1 MRPVRKSEHRVVG
14 WALVPDPRRVVVTG
28 LGSISPVGL
37 DVASTWASL
46 VAGKGGAGPITQFDA
61 TDFPVRIAAEVDG
74 FDPDAVF
81 GKRRARHLDRFA
93 QLGLVAAGE
102 AIEAS
107 GVLDGLD
114 PERAGVVWGS
124 GIGGLRTVE
133 EQILLMHHR
142 APDRVSPYLAPMMIA
157 NMAAGEIAMEHHL
170 LGPNSCT
177 VTACAAS
184 AHAIGDAAEL
194 IRWGRAEMMVAGG
207 SEGSITPIGMA
218 AFAAAKAL
226 SERND
231 EPERA
236 SRPFD
241 RGRDGFLAGEGGA
254 ALILEERGR
263 AVARGADIWAEVAG
277 YGLTS
282 DAFHATAP
290 HPEGDGAIRCMRL
303 ALADA
308 GRNPSE
314 VGYVNAHG
322 TSTALND
329 KTEAHA
335 IKVVLGDRVPVSSTK
350 SMTGH
355 LLGAAGAVEAIACI
369 QVLRHGIIPATINL
383 DTPDP
388 SFAIDLV
395 SGQARASKVTVALSN
410 SFGFGGHNVTLAFR
424 SP

>member
-1 MRPVRKSEHRVVG
+1 
-14 WALVPDPRRVVVTG
+14 VPEPRRVVVTG
-28 LGSISPVGL
+28 LGAVSPVGL

-61 TDFPVRIAAEVDG
+61 TDFPVRIAAEVKG
-74 FDPDAVF
+74 FDPIATF
-81 GKRRARHLDRFA
+81 GKRRARHLDRFT
-93 QLGLVAAGE
+93 QLGLVAAQE
-102 AIEAS
+102 ALAAS

-124 GIGGLRTVE
+124 GIGGLRTLE
-133 EQILLMHHR
+133 EQILLMHER
-142 APDRVSPYLAPMMIA
+142 APDRVSPYLAAMMIS

-184 AHAIGDAAEL
+184 THAIGDAAEL
-194 IRWGRAEMMVAGG
+194 IRWGRADVMLAGG

-254 ALILEERGR
+254 CLVLEERER
-263 AVARGADIWAEVAG
+263 AVARGADIWAEVSG

-290 HPEGDGAIRCMRL
+290 HPQGDGAIRCMRL
-303 ALADA
+303 ALDDA
-308 GRNPSE
+308 GLGPAD

-322 TSTALND
+322 TSTDLND
-329 KTEAHA
+329 RTEAMA
-335 IKVVLGDRVPVSSTK
+335 IKAVLGVHVPVSSTK

-355 LLGAAGAVEAIACI
+355 LLGAAGALEA
-369 QVLRHGIIPATINL
+369 VATILALRDGILPPTINH
-383 DTPDP
+383 DEPDP
-388 SFAIDLV
+388 EIGLDVIPNEARDLRV
-395 SGQARASKVTVALSN
+395 RVALSN
-410 SFGFGGHNVTLAFR
+410 SFGFGGHNATLAFR
-424 SP
+424 AV

>member
-1 MRPVRKSEHRVVG
+1 
-14 WALVPDPRRVVVTG
+14 VPEPRRVVVTG
-28 LGSISPVGL
+28 LGAVTPVGL
-37 DVASTWASL
+37 DVETTWASL

-61 TDFPVRIAAEVDG
+61 REFPVRIAAEATG
-74 FDPDAVF
+74 FDPVAIF

-93 QLGLVAAGE
+93 QLGLVAARQ
-102 AIEAS
+102 AIASS
-107 GVLDGLD
+107 GVLEGID
-114 PERAGVVWGS
+114 PERSGVVWGS
-124 GIGGLRTVE
+124 GIGGLRTLE
-133 EQILLMHHR
+133 DQIVMMHER
-142 APDRVSPYLAPMMIA
+142 SPDRVSPYLAPMMIS
-157 NMAAGEIAMEHHL
+157 NMAAGEVAMEHHL

-184 AHAIGDAAEL
+184 AHAIGDAAQL
-194 IRWGRAEMMVAGG
+194 IRWGRADVMVAGG

-254 ALILEERGR
+254 CLILEDRNR
-263 AVARGADIWAEVAG
+263 AVARGADILAELTG

-290 HPEGDGAIRCMRL
+290 HPEGDGAIRCMRM
-303 ALADA
+303 ALGDA
-308 GRNPSE
+308 GVDPSA
-314 VGYVNAHG
+314 VDYVNAHG

-329 KTEAHA
+329 ITEARA
-335 IKVVLGDRVPVSSTK
+335 IRVVLGDGVPVSSTK

-355 LLGAAGAVEAIACI
+355 LLGAAGALEAVATILAI
-369 QVLRHGIIPATINL
+369 RHGILPPTINH
-383 DTPDP
+383 DDPDP
-388 SFAIDLV
+388 EIGLDV
-395 SGQARASKVTVALSN
+395 VPNEAREQRVRLALSN
-410 SFGFGGHNVTLAFR
+410 SFGFGGHNATLIFAAT
-424 SP
+424 

>member
-1 MRPVRKSEHRVVG
+1 MPE
-14 WALVPDPRRVVVTG
+14 PRRVVVTG
-28 LGSISPVGL
+28 LGAVSPVGL

-61 TDFPVRIAAEVDG
+61 TDFPVRIAAEVTG
-74 FDPDAVF
+74 FDGAAIF

-93 QLGLVAAGE
+93 QLGLVAARE
-102 AIEAS
+102 ALEAS
-107 GVLDGLD
+107 GVLDDLD
-114 PERAGVVWGS
+114 AERTGVVWGS
-124 GIGGLRTVE
+124 GIGGLRTLE
-133 EQILLMHHR
+133 DQILLMHAR

-157 NMAAGEIAMEHHL
+157 NMAAGEIAMEHGL

-194 IRWGRAEMMVAGG
+194 IRWGRADVMLAGG
-207 SEGSITPIGMA
+207 SEGSVTPIGMA

-254 ALILEERGR
+254 CLVLEDRER
-263 AVARGADIWAEVAG
+263 AVARGAEIWAELTG
-277 YGLTS
+277 YGLTC

-308 GRNPSE
+308 GLDPSE

-329 KTEAHA
+329 RTEAHA
-335 IKVVLGDRVPVSSTK
+335 IRAVLDDRVPVSSTK

-355 LLGAAGAVEAIACI
+355 LLGAAGALEALAT
-369 QVLRHGIIPATINL
+369 VLAVHHGVLPPTINH
-383 DTPDP
+383 DDPDP
-388 SFAIDLV
+388 EIGLDV
-395 SGQARASKVTVALSN
+395 VPNEARDARVGAAMSN
-410 SFGFGGHNVTLAFR
+410 SFGFGGHNATLVFSAV
-424 SP
+424 

>member
-1 MRPVRKSEHRVVG
+1 
-14 WALVPDPRRVVVTG
+14 VPEPRRVVVTG
-28 LGSISPVGL
+28 LGAITPVGL
-37 DVASTWASL
+37 DVASMWDSL

-61 TDFPVRIAAEVDG
+61 TGFPVRIAAEVRG
-74 FDPDAVF
+74 FDPDATF

-93 QLGLVAAGE
+93 QLGLVAARE
-102 AIEAS
+102 AVQAS

-124 GIGGLRTVE
+124 GVGGLRTLE
-133 EQILLMHHR
+133 DQILLMRDR

-184 AHAIGDAAEL
+184 THAIGDAAEL
-194 IRWGRAEMMVAGG
+194 IRWGRADVMVAGG

-226 SERND
+226 SERNH

-254 ALILEERGR
+254 CLILEERER
-263 AVARGADIWAEVAG
+263 AVARGADIWAELSG

-282 DAFHATAP
+282 DAFHMTAP
-290 HPEGDGAIRCMRL
+290 HPEGDGAVRCMRM
-303 ALADA
+303 AVQDA
-308 GRNPSE
+308 GLEPTD

-329 KTEAHA
+329 HTEALA
-335 IKVVLGDRVPVSSTK
+335 IRSVLGARVPVSSTK

-355 LLGAAGAVEAIACI
+355 LLGAAGALEAVATILAI
-369 QVLRHGIIPATINL
+369 RHGVLPPTINH
-383 DTPDP
+383 DEPDP
-388 SFAIDLV
+388 EIGLDV
-395 SGQARASKVTVALSN
+395 VPNEARDVRVRVALSN
-410 SFGFGGHNVTLAFR
+410 SFGFGGHNATLVFQAV
-424 SP
+424 

>member
-1 MRPVRKSEHRVVG
+1 M
-14 WALVPDPRRVVVTG
+14 
-28 LGSISPVGL
+28 
-37 DVASTWASL
+37 
-46 VAGKGGAGPITQFDA
+46 
-61 TDFPVRIAAEVDG
+61 
-74 FDPDAVF
+74 
-81 GKRRARHLDRFA
+81 
-93 QLGLVAAGE
+93 
-102 AIEAS
+102 
-107 GVLDGLD
+107 
-114 PERAGVVWGS
+114 VWGS
-124 GIGGLRTVE
+124 GIGGLRTLE
-133 EQILLMHHR
+133 DQIVLMHER

-157 NMAAGEIAMEHHL
+157 NIAAGEIAMEHGL

-184 AHAIGDAAEL
+184 AHALGDAAEL
-194 IRWGRAEMMVAGG
+194 IRWGRADVMVAGG

-254 ALILEERGR
+254 CLVLEERER
-263 AVARGADIWAEVAG
+263 AVARGAQIWAELCG

-290 HPEGDGAIRCMRL
+290 HPEGDGAIRCMRG
-303 ALADA
+303 ALDDA
-308 GRNPSE
+308 GLDPAD

-329 KTEAHA
+329 RTEAHA
-335 IKVVLGDRVPVSSTK
+335 IRTVLGDGVPVSSTK

-355 LLGAAGAVEAIACI
+355 LLGAAGALEAVAT
-369 QVLRHGIIPATINL
+369 VLAVRHGVLPPTINH
-383 DTPDP
+383 DEPDP
-388 SFAIDLV
+388 EIGLDV
-395 SGQARASKVTVALSN
+395 VPNEARDHPVRVALSN
-410 SFGFGGHNVTLAFR
+410 SFGFGGHNATLVFR
-424 SP
+424 SV

>member
-1 MRPVRKSEHRVVG
+1 
-14 WALVPDPRRVVVTG
+14 VPEPRRVVVTG
-28 LGSISPVGL
+28 LGAISPVGL

-46 VAGKGGAGPITQFDA
+46 VAGKGGAGTITQFDA

-74 FDPDAVF
+74 FDPNAVF

-93 QLGLVAAGE
+93 QLGLVAARE
-102 AIEAS
+102 AIGAS

-133 EQILLMHHR
+133 EQILFMHDR

-194 IRWGRAEMMVAGG
+194 IRWGRADVMVAGG

-231 EPERA
+231 EPEQA

-254 ALILEERGR
+254 GLILEDRDR

-303 ALADA
+303 ALVDA
-308 GRNPSE
+308 GLDPSA

-322 TSTALND
+322 TSTDLND
-329 KTEAHA
+329 RTEAHA
-335 IKVVLGDRVPVSSTK
+335 IRVVLGDQVPVSSTK

-355 LLGAAGAVEAIACI
+355 LLGAAGALEAVATILAI
-369 QVLRHGIIPATINL
+369 RHGVLPPTINH
-383 DTPDP
+383 DEPDP
-388 SFAIDLV
+388 AIGLDV
-395 SGQARASKVTVALSN
+395 VPNVARDHRVRVALSN
-410 SFGFGGHNVTLAFR
+410 SFGFGGHNATLVFT
-424 SP
+424 SV

>member
-1 MRPVRKSEHRVVG
+1 MPE
-14 WALVPDPRRVVVTG
+14 PRRVVVTG
-28 LGSISPVGL
+28 LGAISPVGL
-37 DVASTWASL
+37 DVASTWAAL
-46 VAGKGGAGPITQFDA
+46 VAGKGGAGTITQFDA
-61 TDFPVRIAAEVDG
+61 TGFPVRIAAEVKG
-74 FDPDAVF
+74 FDPGATF

-93 QLGLVAAGE
+93 QLGLVAAAE
-102 AIEAS
+102 AVAAS
-107 GVLDGLD
+107 GVLDGYD
-114 PERAGVVWGS
+114 PERSGVVWGS
-124 GIGGLRTVE
+124 GIGGLRTLE
-133 EQILLMHHR
+133 DQIILLHER
-142 APDRVSPYLAPMMIA
+142 APDRVSPYLTPMMIA

-170 LGPNSCT
+170 LGPNTCT

-194 IRWGRAEMMVAGG
+194 IRWGRADVMVAGG

-218 AFAAAKAL
+218 GFAAAKAL

-231 EPERA
+231 DPDRA

-254 ALILEERGR
+254 ALVLEERGR
-263 AVARGADIWAEVAG
+263 AVNRGAEIWAELVG

-308 GRNPSE
+308 GVDPAE
-314 VGYVNAHG
+314 VDYVNAHG

-329 KTEAHA
+329 VTEARA
-335 IKVVLGDRVPVSSTK
+335 IRVVMGDGVPVSSTK

-355 LLGAAGAVEAIACI
+355 LLGAAGALEA
-369 QVLRHGIIPATINL
+369 VATILAIRHSILPPTINH
-383 DTPDP
+383 DDPDP
-388 SFAIDLV
+388 EIGLDV
-395 SGQARASKVTVALSN
+395 VPNQAREQLVRVALSN
-410 SFGFGGHNVTLAFR
+410 SFGFGGHNATLAFR
-424 SP
+424 SV

>member
-1 MRPVRKSEHRVVG
+1 MVVG
-14 WALVPDPRRVVVTG
+14 SLGVPEPRRVVITG
-28 LGSISPVGL
+28 LGAVSPVGL

-61 TDFPVRIAAEVDG
+61 SDFPVRIAAEASG
-74 FDPDAVF
+74 FDGPVIF

-93 QLGLVAAGE
+93 QLGLVAARE

-107 GVLDGLD
+107 GVVEGLD

-124 GIGGLRTVE
+124 GIGGLRTLE
-133 EQILLMHHR
+133 DQIVFMHDR

-157 NMAAGEIAMEHHL
+157 NMAAGEIAMEHAL

-194 IRWGRAEMMVAGG
+194 IRWGRADVMVAGG

-254 ALILEERGR
+254 CLVLEERER
-263 AVARGADIWAEVAG
+263 AVARGAEIWAELSG

-290 HPEGDGAIRCMRL
+290 HPEGRGAVRCMQL
-303 ALADA
+303 ALEDA
-308 GRNPSE
+308 RLSPGD

-335 IKVVLGDRVPVSSTK
+335 IKIVLGDGVPVSSTK

-355 LLGAAGAVEAIACI
+355 LLGAAGALEAVAT
-369 QVLRHGIIPATINL
+369 VLALRHGILPPTINH
-383 DTPDP
+383 DDPDP
-388 SFAIDLV
+388 EIGLDV
-395 SGQARASKVTVALSN
+395 VPNEARDHQVRAALSN
-410 SFGFGGHNVTLAFR
+410 SFGFGGHNATLVFTTV
-424 SP
+424 

>member
-1 MRPVRKSEHRVVG
+1 VGLAGGRQGRGRADHPVR
-14 WALVPDPRRVVVTG
+14 
-28 LGSISPVGL
+28 
-37 DVASTWASL
+37 
-46 VAGKGGAGPITQFDA
+46 
-61 TDFPVRIAAEVDG
+61 
-74 FDPDAVF
+74 
-81 GKRRARHLDRFA
+81 RHRFA
-93 QLGLVAAGE
+93 QLGLAAADE
-102 AIEAS
+102 AIAAS
-107 GVLDGLD
+107 GVLDGID

-124 GIGGLRTVE
+124 GIGGLRTLE
-133 EQILLMHHR
+133 DQILLLRDR

-184 AHAIGDAAEL
+184 AHAIGEAAEL
-194 IRWGRAEMMVAGG
+194 IRWGRADVMVAGG

-254 ALILEERGR
+254 CLILEDRER
-263 AVARGADIWAEVAG
+263 AVARGADVWAELSG

-303 ALADA
+303 ALDDA
-308 GRNPSE
+308 GLDPSG

-322 TSTALND
+322 TSTDLND
-329 KTEAHA
+329 RTEALA
-335 IKVVLGDRVPVSSTK
+335 IRRVLGDRVPVSSTK

-355 LLGAAGAVEAIACI
+355 LLGAAGALEAVTTILALHHG
-369 QVLRHGIIPATINL
+369 VLPPTINH
-383 DTPDP
+383 DEPDP
-388 SFAIDLV
+388 EIGLDV
-395 SGQARASKVTVALSN
+395 VPNEARDHRVRAALSN
-410 SFGFGGHNVTLAFR
+410 SFGFGGHNATLVFSAV
-424 SP
+424 

>member
-1 MRPVRKSEHRVVG
+1 MPE
-14 WALVPDPRRVVVTG
+14 PRRVVVTG
-28 LGSISPVGL
+28 LGAVTPVGL
-37 DVASTWASL
+37 DVDSTWASL

-61 TDFPVRIAAEVDG
+61 RSFPVRIAAEATG
-74 FDPDAVF
+74 FDAVAIF

-93 QLGLVAAGE
+93 QLGLVAARE
-102 AIEAS
+102 AITAS
-107 GVLDGLD
+107 GVLDGID

-124 GIGGLRTVE
+124 GIGGLRTLE
-133 EQILLMHHR
+133 DQIVMMHER
-142 APDRVSPYLAPMMIA
+142 APDRVSPYLAPMMIS
-157 NMAAGEIAMEHHL
+157 NMAAGEVAMEHHL

-194 IRWGRAEMMVAGG
+194 IRWGRADVMVAGG

-254 ALILEERGR
+254 CLILEDRDR
-263 AVARGADIWAEVAG
+263 AVARGADILAEVIG

-290 HPEGDGAIRCMRL
+290 HPEGDGAIRCMRM

-308 GRNPSE
+308 GVDPSA
-314 VGYVNAHG
+314 VDYVNAHG

-329 KTEAHA
+329 ITEARA
-335 IKVVLGDRVPVSSTK
+335 IRVVLGDGVPVSSTK

-355 LLGAAGAVEAIACI
+355 LLGAAGALEAVATILTI
-369 QVLRHGIIPATINL
+369 RHGILTPTINH
-383 DTPDP
+383 DDPDP
-388 SFAIDLV
+388 EVGLDV
-395 SGQARASKVTVALSN
+395 VPNEAREQRVRVALSN
-410 SFGFGGHNVTLAFR
+410 SFGFGGHNATLVFAAA
-424 SP
+424 

>member
-1 MRPVRKSEHRVVG
+1 
-14 WALVPDPRRVVVTG
+14 VPEPRRVVVTG
-28 LGSISPVGL
+28 LGAITPVGL
-37 DVASTWASL
+37 DVASMWDSL

-61 TDFPVRIAAEVDG
+61 TGFPVRIAAEVRG
-74 FDPDAVF
+74 FDPDATF

-93 QLGLVAAGE
+93 QLGLVAARE
-102 AIEAS
+102 AVQAS

-124 GIGGLRTVE
+124 GVGGLRTLE
-133 EQILLMHHR
+133 DQILLMRDR

-184 AHAIGDAAEL
+184 THAIGDAAEL
-194 IRWGRAEMMVAGG
+194 IRWGRADVMVAGG

-226 SERND
+226 SERNH

-254 ALILEERGR
+254 CLILEERER
-263 AVARGADIWAEVAG
+263 AVARGADIWAELSG

-282 DAFHATAP
+282 DAFHMTAP
-290 HPEGDGAIRCMRL
+290 HPEGDGAVRCMRM
-303 ALADA
+303 AVQDA
-308 GRNPSE
+308 GLEPTD

-329 KTEAHA
+329 RTEALA
-335 IKVVLGDRVPVSSTK
+335 IRSVLGARVPVSSTK

-355 LLGAAGAVEAIACI
+355 LLGAAGALEAVATILAI
-369 QVLRHGIIPATINL
+369 RHGVLPPTINH
-383 DTPDP
+383 DEPDP
-388 SFAIDLV
+388 EIGLDV
-395 SGQARASKVTVALSN
+395 VPNEARDVRVRVALSN
-410 SFGFGGHNVTLAFR
+410 SFGFGGHNATLVFQAV
-424 SP
+424 

>member
-1 MRPVRKSEHRVVG
+1 
-14 WALVPDPRRVVVTG
+14 VPEPRRVVVTG
-28 LGSISPVGL
+28 LGAITPVGL
-37 DVASTWASL
+37 DVACTWGSL

-61 TDFPVRIAAEVDG
+61 ANFPVRIAAEVAG
-74 FDPDAVF
+74 FDADATF

-93 QLGLVAAGE
+93 QLGLVAARE
-102 AIEAS
+102 AILAS
-107 GVLDGLD
+107 GVLEGLD
-114 PERAGVVWGS
+114 RERVGVVWGS
-124 GIGGLRTVE
+124 GIGGLRTLE
-133 EQILLMHHR
+133 DQILLLHGR
-142 APDRVSPYLAPMMIA
+142 APDRVSPYLAPMMIS
-157 NMAAGEIAMEHHL
+157 NMAAGEIAMEHGL
-170 LGPNSCT
+170 LGPNTCT

-194 IRWGRAEMMVAGG
+194 IRWGRADVMVAGG

-254 ALILEERGR
+254 CLVLEERDR
-263 AVARGADIWAEVAG
+263 AVARGAEIWAELSG

-303 ALADA
+303 ALKDA
-308 GRNPSE
+308 GVDPSE

-322 TSTALND
+322 TSTTLND
-329 KTEAHA
+329 RTEAHA
-335 IKVVLGDRVPVSSTK
+335 IKTVLGDRVPVSSTK

-355 LLGAAGAVEAIACI
+355 LLGAAGALEALATILA
-369 QVLRHGIIPATINL
+369 LRHRVLPPTINH
-383 DTPDP
+383 DEPDP
-388 SFAIDLV
+388 EIGLDVVPNEARDLRV
-395 SGQARASKVTVALSN
+395 QVAMSN
-410 SFGFGGHNVTLAFR
+410 SFGFGGHNATLVFKAV
-424 SP
+424 

>member
-1 MRPVRKSEHRVVG
+1 MPE
-14 WALVPDPRRVVVTG
+14 PRRVVVTG
-28 LGSISPVGL
+28 LGAVSPVGL

-61 TDFPVRIAAEVDG
+61 TDFSVRIAAEVTG
-74 FDPDAVF
+74 FDGAAIF

-93 QLGLVAAGE
+93 QLGLVAARE
-102 AIEAS
+102 ALEAS

-114 PERAGVVWGS
+114 PQRVGVVWGS
-124 GIGGLRTVE
+124 GIGGLRSLE
-133 EQILLMHHR
+133 DQILLMHAR

-157 NMAAGEIAMEHHL
+157 NMAAGEIAMEHGL

-194 IRWGRAEMMVAGG
+194 IRWGRADVMLAGG
-207 SEGSITPIGMA
+207 SEGSVTPIGMA

-254 ALILEERGR
+254 CLVLEDRER
-263 AVARGADIWAEVAG
+263 AVARGAEIWAELTG
-277 YGLTS
+277 YGLTC

-308 GRNPSE
+308 AIDPSQ

-329 KTEAHA
+329 RTEAMA
-335 IKVVLGDRVPVSSTK
+335 IRQVLGDRVPVSSTK

-355 LLGAAGAVEAIACI
+355 LLGAAGALEAVAT
-369 QVLRHGIIPATINL
+369 VLAVRHGVLPPTINH
-383 DTPDP
+383 DDPDP
-388 SFAIDLV
+388 EIGLDV
-395 SGQARASKVTVALSN
+395 VPNEARDARVGIALSN
-410 SFGFGGHNVTLAFR
+410 SFGFGGHNATLVFSAA
-424 SP
+424 